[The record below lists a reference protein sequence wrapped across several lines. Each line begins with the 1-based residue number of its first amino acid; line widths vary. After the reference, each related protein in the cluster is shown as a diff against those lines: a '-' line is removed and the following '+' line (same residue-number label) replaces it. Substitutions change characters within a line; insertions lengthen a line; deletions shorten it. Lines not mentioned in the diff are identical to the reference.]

1 MYQRRRTK
9 ENTRDMVEGGRA
21 TGGRAGA
28 THCVNGHEFTEEN
41 TYWEPRG
48 WGRACKKCRREAGRR
63 PGARTSGQREVVREG
78 MKVSVNLTVDVNVK
92 DWITTFGTERGNV
105 RQDVKDYVLYLVQGA
120 GVFGNGEVEN
130 TITMKG

>member
-1 MYQRRRTK
+1 
-9 ENTRDMVEGGRA
+9 
-21 TGGRAGA
+21 
-28 THCVNGHEFTEEN
+28 
-41 TYWEPRG
+41 
-48 WGRACKKCRREAGRR
+48 
-63 PGARTSGQREVVREG
+63 